1 MKSVALVA
9 FDRFTDIDLF
19 LAWDLFSRVEIPG
32 WRVQIVAPTARITS
46 STGLT
51 IDRHAPLSAANEAD
65 AVYFV
70 SGRGARALADDPAFV
85 ETLQLDES
93 RQILAA
99 VDSGAILLARL
110 GHLRG
115 RKATTYPTPDL
126 HERLMAEG
134 VEVVDQALVIEGNVA
149 TAAQCLAGVDLARWM
164 IMRLTDVATADRVI
178 ASVAPLPLPPG

>member
-19 LAWDLFSRVEIPG
+19 LAWDLFSRVNIEG

-51 IDRHAPLSAANEAD
+51 IDRHAPLAAANEAD
-65 AVYFV
+65 AVYFA
-70 SGRGARALADDPAFV
+70 SGMGARALADDPAFAQTV
-85 ETLQLDES
+85 KLDES

-99 VDSGAILLARL
+99 VDSGAILLAKL

-126 HERLMAEG
+126 HERLIALG
-134 VEVVDQALVIEGNVA
+134 ASVVDQPLVVEGNVA

-164 IMRLTDVATADRVI
+164 ITRLSDVATADRVI
-178 ASVAPLPLPPG
+178 ASVARLPLPRG